1 MSLFRTLLVS
11 GSALAAERLR
21 ADLAS
26 SNIANANSTRTE
38 EGGPYRRRDPIF
50 QSSPLESTFGSV
62 LERSIQAVR
71 VPSVQVDQRPPRE
84 VYNPSHPDADE
95 NGIVRLPNVDVIE
108 EMVNLRSAQRSFEAN
123 LSAISAAREMAL
135 RALRLGRNG

>member
-21 ADLAS
+21 ADIAS
-26 SNIANANSTRTE
+26 SNIANANSTRTV

-50 QSSPLESTFGSV
+50 QSAPVDSTFGTV

-84 VYNPSHPDADE
+84 VYNPTHPDADE

-108 EMVNLRSAQRSFEAN
+108 EMVNLRGAQRSFEAN
-123 LSAISAAREMAL
+123 LTAISAAREMAL